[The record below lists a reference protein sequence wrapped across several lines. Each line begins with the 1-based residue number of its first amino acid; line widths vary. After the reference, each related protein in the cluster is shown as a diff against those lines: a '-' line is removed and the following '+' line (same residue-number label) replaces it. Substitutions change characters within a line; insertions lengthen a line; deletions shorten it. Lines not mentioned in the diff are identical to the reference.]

1 MNILCHKFLI
11 RLFSFFILLTFYSSG
26 VSQNEVGSKFPEFKN
41 FNLEADNEYDLSGKI
56 LLVDFWASWCRPCKD
71 AFPVLNQI
79 QKQYSKNEVLV
90 IGINV
95 DRDKKLMKRFL
106 KKNDCNFLILHD
118 ASKDLVSKM
127 DLKTFPTSFVVDSN
141 KIIKSVHTGF
151 NKKTTKKNYI
161 KVINELISK
170 KTTNDK

>member
-1 MNILCHKFLI
+1 MFIEAVIPNSFRSLLSVKMNVEKPQAVVKFVI
-11 RLFSFFILLTFYSSG
+11 
-26 VSQNEVGSKFPEFKN
+26 
-41 FNLEADNEYDLSGKI
+41 
-56 LLVDFWASWCRPCKD
+56 KD
-71 AFPVLNQI
+71 AFPILNQI

-90 IGINV
+90 VGINV